1 MLRLQDIMTRDVVT
15 LDPEMSLRDAL
26 DILAARHISG
36 APVVAGS
43 RVIGVFSAMNAIE
56 FLAATSSA
64 PETDDDDQP
73 GGDDVDGAMG
83 SLPDPSPAYFV
94 NFWKDS
100 SSDVT
105 EQLHDVNTSAWDF
118 LARHT
123 VVEAMSRRLAVLA
136 PSADA
141 RMAAEAMQRM
151 QAHRVLVMDG
161 PRLVGIVSALD
172 IARAVAE
179 RRIGST
185 RYVATPKRLELS

>member
-15 LDPEMSLRDAL
+15 LDPEMTLRDAL
-26 DILAARHISG
+26 DILSARHISG

-56 FLAATSSA
+56 FLAATSSVS
-64 PETDDDDQP
+64 ETEDDDQP
-73 GGDDVDGAMG
+73 GADSVDDAMD

-94 NFWKDS
+94 NFWKDA

-105 EQLHDVNTSAWDF
+105 ERLHDVNTSAWDF

-123 VVEAMSRRLAVLA
+123 VAEAMSRRLAVLA

-141 RMAAEAMQRM
+141 RMAAEAMQRT
-151 QAHRVLVMDG
+151 QAHRVMVMDG

-185 RYVATPKRLELS
+185 RYVATPRRLELS